1 MRISDWSSDVWSSDR
16 AARCGAVLFDN
27 LRNAIF
33 ERVGQD
39 AARRLSVDVFSHIR
53 RLSLRFHLE
62 RHTGAL
68 TKIVERGTKSIDTML
83 YFLLFNIGPTVIE
96 LVAVCVIFLVKFD
109 WGLVAFTL
117 LAVAVYIVFTRIV
130 TDWRARVRRQMVDSD
145 THAVSKA
152 VDSLLNYETV
162 KYFNAEDRE
171 TQRYGRAVDA
181 YMNAA
186 VRNETSLALL
196 NIGQSA
202 ITNIDRKSTR
212 LNSSH

>member
-1 MRISDWSSDVWSSDR
+1 
-16 AARCGAVLFDN
+16 
-27 LRNAIF
+27 
-33 ERVGQD
+33 
-39 AARRLSVDVFSHIR
+39 
-53 RLSLRFHLE
+53 
-62 RHTGAL
+62 
-68 TKIVERGTKSIDTML
+68 
-83 YFLLFNIGPTVIE
+83 
-96 LVAVCVIFLVKFD
+96 
-109 WGLVAFTL
+109 
-117 LAVAVYIVFTRIV
+117 
-130 TDWRARVRRQMVDSD
+130 MVDSD

-202 ITNIDRKSTR
+202 ITNIMMAAAMGFTVWGWAQGRFTVGDVVLVNALLAQLFRPTDIQLGRASCR
-212 LNSSH
+212 ERGGQSV